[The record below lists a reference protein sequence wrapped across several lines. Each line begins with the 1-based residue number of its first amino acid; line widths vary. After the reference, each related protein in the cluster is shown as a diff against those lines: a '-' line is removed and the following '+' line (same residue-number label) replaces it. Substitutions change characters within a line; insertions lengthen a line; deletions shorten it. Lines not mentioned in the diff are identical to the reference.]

1 MEELFRRI
9 LLVFNSRYV
18 SFGLRMT
25 LGVTVPAIVMSEQGL
40 LLSGITASLGALCV
54 GISDV
59 AGTLSRR
66 RNGMLIGGCL
76 VFLVSFLT
84 GIFTGSVFLLFGLII
99 VFCFVFS
106 MFSIY
111 GGRAANIGTACLL
124 AMVFSVEGVRDVR
137 ESLVFAGFM
146 FAGGMWYF
154 LLSVV
159 FWQIRPY
166 FSSRQGLGDCLL
178 KTAEYMRVKATFYEK
193 DPDIGDSYRKL
204 VDKQIEVNETQEE
217 VRELL
222 LKRRSA
228 IQGSNSVTRSL
239 VMIFVEVVDI
249 MEQVMASH
257 IDYRLLHEQ
266 FGETGILS
274 RYHEL
279 ITHMAN
285 ELENIGNAV
294 LSGARS
300 YPELNLQK
308 EIEEVS
314 HEVDDLKEVMLNS
327 DTIDDFVALKNIL
340 RNTAAIAGKIRMLH
354 HYTHPERREARTPN
368 DMELSRFTT
377 HQRYDLSI
385 FRNNLTFDSSYFR
398 HSVRVTLAAVSGYLV
413 SLMLVDTH
421 SYWILMTVIV
431 IMKPAFGSTKKRIYE
446 RVLGT
451 FLGGLAGVA
460 ILVLITDTTILLAIL
475 LLFIFL
481 AFTFI
486 NYNYRLAVV
495 FITPYVLI
503 LFHLMDPGNF
513 EVVRDRILDTAIG
526 GGIAFIASY
535 MLWPTWEYMYFR
547 TYLEDVLEANRE
559 YFRQVA
565 GVYVGKPL
573 VPTEYKLARKKVHVS
588 TANIASALQRMLSEP
603 KSKHK
608 SASDI
613 YSFVVLNHTLS
624 SHIATLAVLI
634 ERKPEQFEQKG
645 FAAVIEK
652 ILALLEQAGR
662 DLPLDDGEEITV
674 KLPEEFRL
682 LDQRLHLLAE
692 QRMNEVRAGMEA
704 SKTQEELSLLQSLFE
719 TFKNILTIS
728 AEIVTHA
735 QKIRF

>member
-1 MEELFRRI
+1 MDDLFRRI
-9 LLVFNSRYV
+9 LLLFNSRYV

-25 LGVTVPAIVMSEQGL
+25 LGVTVPAIVLSQQGL

-54 GISDV
+54 GISDIP
-59 AGTLSRR
+59 GTLSRR
-66 RNGMLIGGCL
+66 RNGMLIGASL
-76 VFLVSFLT
+76 MFLVSFLT
-84 GIFTGSVFLLFGLII
+84 GICANSLFLLFGLII
-99 VFCFVFS
+99 VCCFVFS

-124 AMVFSVEGVRDVR
+124 AMVFSSEGARDVS
-137 ESLVFAGFM
+137 ESLIYAGFM
-146 FAGGMWYF
+146 LAGGAWYF

-166 FSSRQGLGDCLL
+166 FASRQGLGNCLL
-178 KTAEYMRVKATFYEK
+178 KTAEYMRIKASFYQNA
-193 DPDIGDSYRKL
+193 PDFEAGYRKL
-204 VDKQIEVNETQEE
+204 VDKQVEVNETQEE

-228 IQGSNSVTRSL
+228 IQGSNSVSRSL
-239 VMIFVEVVDI
+239 VMIFVETVDV

-257 IDYRLLHEQ
+257 IDYRLLHDRFE
-266 FGETGILS
+266 ETGILL
-274 RYHEL
+274 RYQEL
-279 ITHMAN
+279 ITHLAN

-294 LSGARS
+294 LSGTRS
-300 YPELNLQK
+300 YPEVNLQK
-308 EIEEVS
+308 EIEAVT

-327 DTIDDFVALKNIL
+327 DTIDDFIALKNIL

-354 HYTHPERREARTPN
+354 HYTHPDRRETRTPS

-377 HQRYDLSI
+377 HQRYDLGI

-398 HSVRVTLAAVSGYLV
+398 HALRVTLAAVTGYLV
-413 SLMLVDTH
+413 SLMMVETH
-421 SYWILMTVIV
+421 SYWILMTVII

-451 FLGGLAGVA
+451 VLGGLAGVA
-460 ILVLITDTTILLAIL
+460 ILVLIHDPAVLLAIL

-503 LFHLMDPGNF
+503 LFQMLDPGNF

-559 YFRQVA
+559 YFEQVA
-565 GVYVGKPL
+565 GTYLGKPL
-573 VPTEYKLARKKVHVS
+573 IPTEYKLARKKVHVS

-624 SHIATLAVLI
+624 SHIATLAVLR

-645 FAAVIEK
+645 FATVIER
-652 ILALLEQAGR
+652 ILELLEQAR
-662 DLPLDDGEEITV
+662 RNLPLDEREEIAV
-674 KLPEEFRL
+674 ELPEEFRL

-692 QRMNEVRAGMEA
+692 QRMNEVRAGLEA
-704 SKTQEELSLLQSLFE
+704 SQTQEELSLLQSLFD

-728 AEIVTHA
+728 AEIVKHA